1 VADVD
6 ALVDLEGRPAVERR
20 ERAAF
25 ELELDGQDR
34 AGGAPVD
41 LVAGFAVAADRDDAR
56 VFEDTR
62 VVAGGVLCFVVEPQA
77 RRDAMD
83 ACHMVTSWPLVAR
96 PAGKST
102 AHCSPITRRSPN

>member
-1 VADVD
+1 RYRFVE
-6 ALVDLEGRPAVERR
+6 LEERPAVERG
-20 ERAAF
+20 ERLAV

-56 VFEDTR
+56 VLEDAR
-62 VVAGGVLCFVVEPQA
+62 VVAGGLLGFVVEPQA
-77 RRDAMD
+77 GRDAMD
-83 ACHMVTSWPLVAR
+83 ACHMVPSWPLVAR

-102 AHCSPITRRSPN
+102 VHCSPITRRSPN

>member
-1 VADVD
+1 VE
-6 ALVDLEGRPAVERR
+6 LEERPAVERG
-20 ERAAF
+20 ERLAV

-62 VVAGGVLCFVVEPQA
+62 VVAGGVPRFAVEPQG
-77 RRDAMD
+77 RRHAMG
-83 ACHMVTSWPLVAR
+83 ACDMVHSWPLVER
-96 PAGKST
+96 PAGQIDS
-102 AHCSPITRRSPN
+102 ALQPHYSA